1 MIFNSTPSATRKCRC
16 SDSLTWDSLI
26 AVIAVFV
33 LVCATWTRRAEA
45 IDGVAIEYGATTDA
59 ATEMVRAALQWSW
72 SRQWRERADWRG
84 SGYWDVS
91 IGYWNNN
98 ENLKTNSGL
107 WDLSATPVF
116 RLERSAQGRAFP
128 YLEAGVGV
136 YLLSQTS
143 EAPDRRFST
152 SFQFGSHIGLGA
164 RFGPRHAFDAA
175 LRYQH
180 ISNANIQLP
189 NNGVNC
195 VQLRVGYWF

>member
-1 MIFNSTPSATRKCRC
+1 VSSGK
-16 SDSLTWDSLI
+16 SDSLISLI
-26 AVIAVFV
+26 PNCSTAVIA
-33 LVCATWTRRAEA
+33 ATILACVVWTQQADA
-45 IDGVAIEYGATTDA
+45 VDGVAIEYGATTDT

-72 SRQWRERADWRG
+72 SRRWREHADWRG
-84 SGYWDVS
+84 GGYWDVS

-98 ENLKTNSGL
+98 EIVKTNIGL
-107 WDLSATPVF
+107 WQLSATPVF
-116 RLERSAQGRAFP
+116 RLERTAQGRAYP

-143 EAPDRRFST
+143 EAPDRHFST
-152 SFQFGSHIGLGA
+152 AFQFGSHIGLGA
-164 RFGPRHAFDAA
+164 RFGPRRAFDAA

-195 VQLRVGYWF
+195 VQLRLGYWF

>member
-1 MIFNSTPSATRKCRC
+1 MIFNSTPPATRKCKC
-16 SDSLTWDSLI
+16 SDALTENSLI

-72 SRQWRERADWRG
+72 SRQWREHADWRG